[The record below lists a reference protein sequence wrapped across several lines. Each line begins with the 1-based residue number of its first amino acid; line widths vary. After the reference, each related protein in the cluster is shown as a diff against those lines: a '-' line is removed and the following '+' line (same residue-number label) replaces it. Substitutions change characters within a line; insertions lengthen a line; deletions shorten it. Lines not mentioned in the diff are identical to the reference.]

1 MLVKREITTKLA
13 KSYHLKFFKIYGSK
27 RLKILD
33 DLEKLTNIKIQD
45 ILMDKYVLSLF
56 HSTKALNVTSEEIF
70 RNTGT
75 LRLGIFDAYDYDNLL
90 GRLEPKTLL
99 EIKNIVSS
107 KLYKYKKGSKKV
119 LEEELWNEILYAYYL
134 GYYKY
139 YYPLEFYKVIFE
151 NEQYY
156 LNSKIIQQGI
166 YGVRRKILE
175 LNDVS
180 IENGIIPRKKTIND
194 IALEES
200 LEVIL
205 EILARKITIEIRYHK
220 IEEYYQVKIDK
231 KTNKLI
237 FIIKEGEGK

>member
-1 MLVKREITTKLA
+1 M
-13 KSYHLKFFKIYGSK
+13 
-27 RLKILD
+27 
-33 DLEKLTNIKIQD
+33 
-45 ILMDKYVLSLF
+45 
-56 HSTKALNVTSEEIF
+56 
-70 RNTGT
+70 
-75 LRLGIFDAYDYDNLL
+75 
-90 GRLEPKTLL
+90 
-99 EIKNIVSS
+99 
-107 KLYKYKKGSKKV
+107 
-119 LEEELWNEILYAYYL
+119 
-134 GYYKY
+134 
-139 YYPLEFYKVIFE
+139 IFE